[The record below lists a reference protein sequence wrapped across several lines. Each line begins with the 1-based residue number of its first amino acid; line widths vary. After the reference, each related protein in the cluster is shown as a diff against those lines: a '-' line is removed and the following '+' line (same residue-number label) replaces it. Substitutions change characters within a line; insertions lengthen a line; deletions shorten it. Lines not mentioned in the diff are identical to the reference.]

1 VSNGT
6 GAVVVGF
13 DERSA
18 SLAALAMAAHIA
30 GRLTVELHVVHVIT
44 ERDYPIDPDAADW
57 DEHAEALQR
66 RLLDQVATNLA
77 GHMGD
82 WEYHTRRGSTAHH
95 LVAVADAVDAMLIV
109 IGTYRRSGLDRV
121 RRGSVLRKLSRRSN
135 RAILLVPE
143 TQDPGRGTG

>member
-1 VSNGT
+1 VPNGT

-13 DERSA
+13 DERSP

-30 GRLTVELHVVHVIT
+30 GQLIVELHVVHVIT

-57 DEHAEALQR
+57 DEHAEALQQK
-66 RLLDQVATNLA
+66 LVDQVADNLA
-77 GHMGD
+77 GHEGG
-82 WEYHTRRGSTAHH
+82 WEYHTRRGGVAHH
-95 LVAVADAVDAMLIV
+95 LVAVADAVDAMFIV

-121 RRGSVLRKLSRRSN
+121 LPGSVLRKLSRRSN

-143 TQDPGRGTG
+143 KQGPGR